1 MRAYPDSRP
10 DFPGNA
16 EADRQRCEEIIADCT
31 VAIRLHPGS
40 GRLYIERGDAWSW
53 LGRYEEA
60 IADYNRAIGLDADN
74 AAAYFGRCLA
84 RSELGL
90 HVEAIED
97 YDELMRL
104 DPAAMCT
111 SGER

>member
-1 MRAYPDSRP
+1 MRADPDSRP
-10 DFPGNA
+10 DFPGDTD
-16 EADRQRCEEIIADCT
+16 ADQQRCEDVIADCT
-31 VAIRLHPGS
+31 AAIRRHAGS
-40 GRLYIERGDAWSW
+40 GRLCIERGDAWSW

-60 IADYNRAIGLDADN
+60 IADYDKAIGLDADN
-74 AAAYFGRCLA
+74 AAAYFRRCLA
-84 RSELGL
+84 KSELGL

-104 DPAAMCT
+104 DPQAMCT